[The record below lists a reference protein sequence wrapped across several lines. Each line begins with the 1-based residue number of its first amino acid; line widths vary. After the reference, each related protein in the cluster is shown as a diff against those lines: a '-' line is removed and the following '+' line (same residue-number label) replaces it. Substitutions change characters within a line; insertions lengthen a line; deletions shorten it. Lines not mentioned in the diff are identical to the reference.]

1 MTLAAIRSEPLSIDE
16 AYNAVVKDAQGA
28 VVVFVGRVRNHNQ
41 GQLITQLEYESYASM
56 AEKEMRRIMDGIST
70 EHPNVQ
76 LACTHRTGK
85 LTIGDLAVVCAAS
98 APHRAEA
105 FDACRKLI
113 DRVKETVPVWK
124 REHGPDGPYWVD
136 FQPQDS

>member
-1 MTLAAIRSEPLSIDE
+1 MRLAAIRSEALSIDE
-16 AYNAVVKDAQGA
+16 AYDAVTSDAQGG
-28 VVVFVGRVRNHNQ
+28 VVIFVGRVRNHNQ
-41 GQLITQLEYESYASM
+41 GQAITQLEYEAYASM
-56 AEKEMRRIMDGIST
+56 AQKEMLRIIDAIEA
-70 EHPNVQ
+70 EHPSVR
-76 LACTHRTGK
+76 LACTHRVGT
-85 LTIGDLAVVCAAS
+85 LRVGDLAVVCAAS

-136 FQPQDS
+136 FQPQGG